1 MTTEHTS
8 THHHATA
15 AFMVNHLVANLGMLH
30 VKLHQYHW
38 HVQGPHFFT
47 LHTKFEEL
55 YNEASQYFDMFA
67 ERLISTGE
75 KPYST
80 LEEFI
85 EHSFIDEN
93 VYDEKITAEKMV
105 ANIVE
110 DYRTIRDV
118 TLKGIQLASQ
128 EEDHV
133 TEDMLIGYKE
143 NIDSNIW
150 ALQAYL
156 GKDAREGEEE

>member
-1 MTTEHTS
+1 MATEHTS
-8 THHHATA
+8 ADHQATA
-15 AFMVNHLVANLGMLH
+15 GFMTNHLVANLGMLN

-38 HVQGPHFFT
+38 HIQGPHFFT
-47 LHTKFEEL
+47 LHTKFEAL
-55 YNEASQYFDMFA
+55 YNEANQYFDTFA

-80 LEEFI
+80 LGEFI
-85 EHSFIDEN
+85 EHSFIQES

-105 ANIVE
+105 ANLVA

-118 TLKGIQLASQ
+118 TVKGIQLASQ

-143 NIDSNIW
+143 NVDVNIW
-150 ALQAYL
+150 MLQAYL
-156 GKDAREGEEE
+156 GKDTLEGEEE

>member
-1 MTTEHTS
+1 MTTEH
-8 THHHATA
+8 HATA
-15 AFMVNHLVANLGMLH
+15 EFMTNHLVANLGMLN

-55 YNEASQYFDMFA
+55 YDEANQYFDTFA
-67 ERLISTGE
+67 ERLISTGA

-80 LEEFI
+80 LDEFI
-85 EHSFIDEN
+85 EHSFIQEN
-93 VYDEKITAEKMV
+93 VYDGKITAEKMV
-105 ANIVE
+105 ANLVD

-118 TLKGIQLASQ
+118 TVKGIQLASQ

-133 TEDMLIGYKE
+133 TEDMLIDYKKS
-143 NIDSNIW
+143 IDVNIW
-150 ALQAYL
+150 VLQAYL
-156 GKDAREGEEE
+156 GKDALEDEEEE